1 MTSKTSAVGQQQG
14 RNFKCSFPPV
24 REGGQPACLLSPQSG
39 SAMPGK
45 KRSWQKSQ
53 QAEPAGHG
61 KLLPLREGF
70 AIPIRGTGSPKL
82 RDGPAGLSQAREG
95 GGPRP
100 YARGSSAEALA
111 YIADPSLCSSTL
123 KKDISAATTTGPNE
137 SKRQL
142 WADLATKAGYSN
154 PFHLRPDMVYEVMG
168 ALKLAGFRSAQL
180 YLDTAKAQHV
190 SLGYAWSDQL
200 QQCYRAA
207 VRSCLRNI
215 GSPKQASPLPLAE
228 LAALGGSEAV
238 VNGGPIWP
246 ARAALLASW
255 WLLREIEAS
264 HAVREHVEVDE
275 GNRRISW
282 RLPSSKTDWKALGAT
297 RCHSCS
303 CEFAPPVQC
312 PYHCMVA
319 HLEAVG
325 QRPGA
330 PIFPSADGSPASKV
344 GWADTFQW
352 LGAALGLP
360 ITHANG
366 ARCFTGHTA
375 RATGAVHLAASQVE
389 MWRIQLFGRWGSQV
403 FLQYVKE
410 APLKQL
416 DKLAL
421 ETSVHISIDAAKSR
435 LEDLLRSAQHGLSTA
450 VACPS
455 QLMIRDCEAAVTHE
469 EPPKPSDQLIMNR
482 NGGKLR
488 RALVF
493 DSDMHPR
500 EWRTR
505 CAWHFG
511 GPHTL
516 FEAIQ
521 KEPDEP
527 SYCLKCFPE
536 HRKHNNSSASESSD
550 SESTSSA

>member
-137 SKRQL
+137 SRRQL
-142 WADLATKAGYSN
+142 WADLATKAGYSD

-200 QQCYRAA
+200 RQCYRAA

-303 CEFAPPVQC
+303 CEFAPPVRC

-330 PIFPSADGSPASKV
+330 PFSRQQTGAPHPKLVGPTPSS
-344 GWADTFQW
+344 GWAQL
-352 LGAALGLP
+352 LGYQSPTPTAPGASPGTPPGLQGQFTWQP
-360 ITHANG
+360 AKWKCG
-366 ARCFTGHTA
+366 A
-375 RATGAVHLAASQVE
+375 S
-389 MWRIQLFGRWGSQV
+389 S
-403 FLQYVKE
+403 
-410 APLKQL
+410 
-416 DKLAL
+416 
-421 ETSVHISIDAAKSR
+421 S
-435 LEDLLRSAQHGLSTA
+435 LEDGA
-450 VACPS
+450 
-455 QLMIRDCEAAVTHE
+455 
-469 EPPKPSDQLIMNR
+469 
-482 NGGKLR
+482 
-488 RALVF
+488 
-493 DSDMHPR
+493 
-500 EWRTR
+500 
-505 CAWHFG
+505 
-511 GPHTL
+511 
-516 FEAIQ
+516 
-521 KEPDEP
+521 
-527 SYCLKCFPE
+527 LKCSSSMS
-536 HRKHNNSSASESSD
+536 RKHH
-550 SESTSSA
+550 